1 MKKATQFS
9 GWALGGL
16 ALAVLALTAWSQP
29 PAGNEAPVQLTV
41 RVPDANALLTVDGV
55 PTKQTGKERFFE
67 SPPLPLNKKYKY
79 TIKITWR
86 VKDQE
91 KSETRKVTVQG
102 GGKVMVDFTKPA
114 PGSGKKDTMKDTGR
128 RDVGKKD
135 TGKKDT
141 GTKDTGKSDTGKK
154 DTATDKDTGTKDLDT
169 GKKADKKAPAD
180 KDLLDKG
187 AAAPR
192 ARDTLFTYA
201 GTVMDR
207 VPLSDVHPR
216 AGLAARRQPLRG

>member
-1 MKKATQFS
+1 MKKTTQFS

-16 ALAVLALTAWSQP
+16 ALAVLALTAGSQP

-55 PTKQTGKERFFE
+55 PTKQTGKERYFE
-67 SPPLPLNKKYKY
+67 SPPLPLNRKYKY

-114 PGSGKKDTMKDTGR
+114 PGSGKKDSMKDVVKDTGR
-128 RDVGKKD
+128 KDLGKRDIDK
-135 TGKKDT
+135 
-141 GTKDTGKSDTGKK
+141 KDTGKSDK
-154 DTATDKDTGTKDLDT
+154 GTKDNGKRDT
-169 GKKADKKAPAD
+169 DKEPAADKKPADKKPATD

-192 ARDTLFTYA
+192 ARDSLFTYA
-201 GTVMDR
+201 GTVTAR
-207 VPLSDVHPR
+207 VPLSDEDPR
-216 AGLAARRQPLRG
+216 AWLVARRQPLLG